1 MFTGIV
7 EAVGLVERV
16 EPLEEGRRITLA
28 VPWAET
34 LEVGDSIAIDGCCL
48 TAVEVD
54 STSCTVEAV
63 RETLARTITGE
74 YRPGTRV
81 NLERALTLAERLDG
95 HLVQGHVDAVGTVE
109 GLDRRGENR
118 YIDVSLPGDRSLVAE
133 RGSVAVN
140 GVSLTVLSLTEDG
153 FRVSIVPHTWSVTAY
168 PDLAVGSPVNVEFDL
183 VARYLARIVEA
194 RT

>member
-7 EAVGLVERV
+7 EAVGIVARV
-16 EPLEEGRRITLA
+16 EPLDKGRRMTIA
-28 VPWAET
+28 VPWTED
-34 LEVGDSIAIDGCCL
+34 LEVGDSLSIDGCCL
-48 TAVEVD
+48 TVVELD

-63 RETLARTITGE
+63 RETLTRTIAGE
-74 YRPGTRV
+74 YQPGTRV

-95 HLVQGHVDAVGTVE
+95 HLVQGHVDTVGTVA

-118 YIDVSLPGDRSLVAE
+118 YIDVSLSGDRSLVAE
-133 RGSVAVN
+133 RGSVTVN
-140 GVSLTVLSLTEDG
+140 GVSLTVLALTDDG
-153 FRVSIVPHTWSVTAY
+153 FRVSIVPHTWSVTTY
-168 PDLAVGSPVNVEFDL
+168 PDLAVDSPVNVEFDL